1 MVEGTNFT
9 TYILAFLYA
18 KKVKAKAF
26 AWYPDVFVGK
36 AIKRLGLINGLLTEI
51 AERISLRLPWDRII
65 ALSEETK
72 RN

>member
-1 MVEGTNFT
+1 M
-9 TYILAFLYA
+9 
-18 KKVKAKAF
+18 KAKAF